1 MEICW
6 IPAHV
11 GISGNEEA
19 DRAAKSAIM
28 MTLSDIK
35 IPISDYTPVIKSKL
49 IDKWQDIWS
58 NVTENKLK
66 EIKSTVSFWPTSI
79 QKERQTSVIL
89 CRLRIGHTRLTH
101 GYLMTTPHEPL
112 PICGKC
118 NTLITVKHV
127 FYECPDFQE
136 HRRICFGNRSFKEIL
151 SESPNFNINSIIRF
165 LKRCNL
171 LDKI

>member
-35 IPISDYTPVIKSKL
+35 IPISDYTPVIKSKF

-58 NVTENKLK
+58 SVTENKLK

-127 FYECPDFQE
+127 KIYECPNFREQST
-136 HRRICFGNRSFKEIL
+136 ISFGNRSFKR
-151 SESPNFNINSIIRF
+151 NFIAYQCHS
-165 LKRCNL
+165 
-171 LDKI
+171 